1 MTYHEHRKLW
11 QHIPA
16 YILITDFCL
25 YDFISFFFSFFLG
38 VISFFS
44 FKPWSWFLDDVNQLK
59 VTCQLENDTCTSR
72 DMVFIID
79 EAAATAITTPSI
91 SQTDETQQ
99 FNEDVS
105 CVLQSYYVYRHQEKK
120 NPTFDKR
127 RKVHWLFKLWS
138 VSMWTWNVESFEIDL
153 ISWVGDWL
161 DALVI

>member
-1 MTYHEHRKLW
+1 MT
-11 QHIPA
+11 
-16 YILITDFCL
+16 TDSCL
-25 YDFISFFFSFFLG
+25 YIDNRFLFIWFYFFFLLFFFL

-105 CVLQSYYVYRHQEKK
+105 CVLQSYYVYRHQE
-120 NPTFDKR
+120 PPPQTFDKR

-161 DALVI
+161 DTLVI

>member
-1 MTYHEHRKLW
+1 M
-11 QHIPA
+11 
-16 YILITDFCL
+16 ILFL
-25 YDFISFFFSFFLG
+25 FSFVFFFL

-105 CVLQSYYVYRHQEKK
+105 CVLQSYYVYRHQEPPPPKHSIRGERYTDFL
-120 NPTFDKR
+120 NYGQSQCE
-127 RKVHWLFKLWS
+127 HEMWNHSKL
-138 VSMWTWNVESFEIDL
+138 T
-153 ISWVGDWL
+153 
-161 DALVI
+161 

>member
-11 QHIPA
+11 QQIPA

-25 YDFISFFFSFFLG
+25 YDFISFFFSFFFL

-72 DMVFIID
+72 DVVFIID

-120 NPTFDKR
+120 TQHSIRGERYTDFLNYGQSQCE
-127 RKVHWLFKLWS
+127 HEMWNHSKL
-138 VSMWTWNVESFEIDL
+138 T
-153 ISWVGDWL
+153 
-161 DALVI
+161 

>member
-1 MTYHEHRKLW
+1 M
-11 QHIPA
+11 
-16 YILITDFCL
+16 ILFL
-25 YDFISFFFSFFLG
+25 FSFLFFFG

-105 CVLQSYYVYRHQEKK
+105 CVLQSYYVYRHQEPPPKHSIRGERYTDFL
-120 NPTFDKR
+120 NYGQSQCE
-127 RKVHWLFKLWS
+127 HEMWNHSKL
-138 VSMWTWNVESFEIDL
+138 T
-153 ISWVGDWL
+153 
-161 DALVI
+161 